1 MGWTAIENGE
11 VGMNLPELFRRACVS
26 GFVCSIFYHGLML
39 LMGTEVQLR
48 SAVVFTV
55 VFVLLY
61 FLWLLMVSRRGK

>member
-1 MGWTAIENGE
+1 MK
-11 VGMNLPELFRRACVS
+11 VGELFRRACVS

-39 LMGTEVQLR
+39 LMGTKVQLR

-61 FLWLLMVSRRGK
+61 FVWLMMVSYRGKK

>member
-1 MGWTAIENGE
+1 MN
-11 VGMNLPELFRRACVS
+11 VGELFRRACVS

-39 LMGTEVQLR
+39 LMGTKVQLR

-61 FLWLLMVSRRGK
+61 FVWLLVISYKGRR

>member
-1 MGWTAIENGE
+1 MN
-11 VGMNLPELFRRACVS
+11 VGELFCRACVS

-39 LMGTEVQLR
+39 LMGTKVQLR

-61 FLWLLMVSRRGK
+61 FVWLLVVSYKGRR

>member
-1 MGWTAIENGE
+1 MN
-11 VGMNLPELFRRACVS
+11 VGELFRRACVS

-39 LMGTEVQLR
+39 LMGTKVQLR

-61 FLWLLMVSRRGK
+61 FVWLWWSAIQEEGKNFITQRK

>member
-1 MGWTAIENGE
+1 MN
-11 VGMNLPELFRRACVS
+11 VGELFRRACGS

-39 LMGTEVQLR
+39 LMGTKVQLR

-61 FLWLLMVSRRGK
+61 FVWLLVVSYKGRR

>member
-1 MGWTAIENGE
+1 MN
-11 VGMNLPELFRRACVS
+11 VGELFRRACVS

-39 LMGTEVQLR
+39 LMGTKVQLR

-61 FLWLLMVSRRGK
+61 FVWLLLVSYKGRR

>member
-1 MGWTAIENGE
+1 MN
-11 VGMNLPELFRRACVS
+11 VGELFRRACVS

-39 LMGTEVQLR
+39 LMGTKVQLR

-61 FLWLLMVSRRGK
+61 YCYEETP

>member
-1 MGWTAIENGE
+1 MN
-11 VGMNLPELFRRACVS
+11 VGELFRRACVS

-39 LMGTEVQLR
+39 LMGTKVQLR

-61 FLWLLMVSRRGK
+61 FVWLLVVSYKGRR

>member
-1 MGWTAIENGE
+1 
-11 VGMNLPELFRRACVS
+11 MNIVELFRRACVS

-39 LMGTEVQLR
+39 LMGTKVQLR

-61 FLWLLMVSRRGK
+61 FVWLLMVSYKGRK

>member
-1 MGWTAIENGE
+1 MN
-11 VGMNLPELFRRACVS
+11 VGELFRRACVS

-39 LMGTEVQLR
+39 LMGTKVQLR

-61 FLWLLMVSRRGK
+61 FVWLLVVSYNGIR

>member
-1 MGWTAIENGE
+1 MN
-11 VGMNLPELFRRACVS
+11 VGELFRRACVS

-39 LMGTEVQLR
+39 LMGTKVQLR

-61 FLWLLMVSRRGK
+61 FVWILVVSYKGRR

>member
-1 MGWTAIENGE
+1 MK
-11 VGMNLPELFRRACVS
+11 VGELFRRACVS

-39 LMGTEVQLR
+39 LMGTKVQLR

-61 FLWLLMVSRRGK
+61 FVWLLVVSYKGRR

>member
-1 MGWTAIENGE
+1 MN
-11 VGMNLPELFRRACVS
+11 VGELFRRACVS

-39 LMGTEVQLR
+39 LMWTKVQLR

-61 FLWLLMVSRRGK
+61 FVWLLVVSYKGRR

>member
-1 MGWTAIENGE
+1 MN
-11 VGMNLPELFRRACVS
+11 VGELFRRACVS

-39 LMGTEVQLR
+39 LMGTKVQLR

-61 FLWLLMVSRRGK
+61 FVWLLVVSYKGSR

>member
-1 MGWTAIENGE
+1 MN
-11 VGMNLPELFRRACVS
+11 VGELFRRACVS

-39 LMGTEVQLR
+39 LMGTKVQLR

-61 FLWLLMVSRRGK
+61 FVWLLVVSYNGRR